1 MVALDSHR
9 GRWLQS
15 AVLKII
21 PLGRECHLP
30 FKCQKHSPAGAA
42 SGLRVPRGRRQ
53 CPPRASPVPETDVRE
68 AGRGELRAVGKE
80 AESPAGEVSVHGRLR
95 PDCRGEGLVSQNA
108 AGTQGV

>member
-21 PLGRECHLP
+21 PPRKEVSFAPQVSEAQSRGGCI
-30 FKCQKHSPAGAA
+30 GT
-42 SGLRVPRGRRQ
+42 RVPRGRRQ
-53 CPPRASPVPETDVRE
+53 CPPRASLVPETDVRE
-68 AGRGELRAVGKE
+68 VGRGELRAVGKE
-80 AESPAGEVSVHGRLR
+80 AEFPAGEVSVHGRLR